1 MTELLHVPE
10 FVEPLSLFTLA
21 IGSGIL
27 SMLSRWIASR
37 LVSERPATNIARGV
51 STFSRNVS
59 IVVFI
64 IASAAVLPP
73 PFSSALPFVVVGAGI
88 AAGWALLP
96 LFTGALAAGVVKL
109 ERNIRRNDWVVGS
122 GFSGCVSHIGLR
134 TTTLIDRDGV
144 TRLIPNR
151 ELLVNIEVHKFGAPL
166 TVSIQTLATCD
177 PDITRTRLAT
187 LAKESPWRAP
197 NTRVTVRTDNNIAGR
212 FTIHLTVLKP
222 TQSNRCAEALIA
234 ANRHAME
241 NA

>member
-37 LVSERPATNIARGV
+37 LVSERPATSVARGV
-51 STFSRNVS
+51 AKFLRNVS

-96 LFTGALAAGVVKL
+96 LFRDTFAAGIVML
-109 ERNIRRNDWVVGS
+109 EGNIQLNDWVIGS
-122 GFSGCVSHIGLR
+122 DYSGTVSHIGLR
-134 TTTLIDRDGV
+134 ATTLTDRHGV
-144 TRLIPNR
+144 TKLIPNR
-151 ELLVNIEVHKFGAPL
+151 ALLETIEVHKFGAPL
-166 TVSIQTLATCD
+166 TVSIQMSTTCD
-177 PDITRTRLAT
+177 PNITRTRLAT

-234 ANRHAME
+234 ANRHSLE
-241 NA
+241 NT

>member
-1 MTELLHVPE
+1 
-10 FVEPLSLFTLA
+10 
-21 IGSGIL
+21 
-27 SMLSRWIASR
+27 
-37 LVSERPATNIARGV
+37 
-51 STFSRNVS
+51 
-59 IVVFI
+59 
-64 IASAAVLPP
+64 
-73 PFSSALPFVVVGAGI
+73 
-88 AAGWALLP
+88 
-96 LFTGALAAGVVKL
+96 
-109 ERNIRRNDWVVGS
+109 
-122 GFSGCVSHIGLR
+122 
-134 TTTLIDRDGV
+134 
-144 TRLIPNR
+144 LIPNR